1 MFRDI
6 QAVTRAGLHANED
19 AVGAGKDFLFV
30 VDGATGLS
38 HRNYMDPR
46 SDARWFAGQTA
57 RLLQELLPDR
67 NLSLSDILHTAMDT
81 VLRRWDGPAEALPT
95 AAIAVWR
102 CRGDEL
108 ELLRLGDCGA
118 SAEKADGSVLCWQE
132 RELTRL
138 DALVLEQMLTRC
150 RDTGCTME
158 EARRWATPILQKHR
172 ALHNTPEGYWT
183 LDPTGVGIDHAQTA
197 RLPLRECR
205 SVCAYSDGFAQ
216 LIHFMPGWDAAALH
230 RMLLEQGAQKLM
242 DNLFEKQEQ
251 DRDMLLVPRF
261 KLRDD
266 TTAAAARIGWEEKHE
281 LLGQQ
286 DPAGPPSVC
295 THSQ

>member
-230 RMLLEQGAQKLM
+230 RMLLEQGAQTLM

-266 TTAAAARIGWEEKHE
+266 TTAAAARIGWEEK
-281 LLGQQ
+281 
-286 DPAGPPSVC
+286 
-295 THSQ
+295 T